1 MERPIPSTT
10 ISCQFCYTSRNS
22 VEPLLTIIRIPTILA
37 INILLQEA
45 TVNTTSHLQMPIVC
59 RRRFPGQVIHIRLP
73 ITMWPLKHLHH
84 VSDLQPPAGIPAGE
98 RPGQIS
104 YKLSSFFF
112 FSLTKPTL
120 FLDSLLSL

>member
-22 VEPLLTIIRIPTILA
+22 VEPWLTIITIPTILA
-37 INILLQEA
+37 INTLLQEA

-84 VSDLQPPAGIPAGE
+84 VSVLQSPASTAARE
-98 RPGQIS
+98 RSAQNS
-104 YKLSSFFF
+104 YKLSSLFF
-112 FSLTKPTL
+112 FSLTEPNL
-120 FLDSLLSL
+120 FLDSVLRL